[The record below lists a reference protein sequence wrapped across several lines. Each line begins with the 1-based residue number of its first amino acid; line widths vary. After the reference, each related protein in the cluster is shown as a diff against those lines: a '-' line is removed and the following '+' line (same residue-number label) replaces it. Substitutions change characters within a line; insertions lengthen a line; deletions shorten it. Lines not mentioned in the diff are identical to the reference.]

1 MSTLVSS
8 DLTLV
13 QQEKIL
19 SVVQKELAR
28 KTFMLPLTRNY
39 TSMLGKGN
47 TQVNVPRWG
56 SFDSGISDHTEDS
69 EITTSK
75 LTTAEDTIVPSDYR
89 ALSFAITDLARAES
103 FVSLLPTYTDRMT
116 SAMAR
121 DLDTKAYEAAY
132 AGVNAAHQLP
142 DSTGADRISKEDILE
157 MRKTLIKANAD
168 GQYWCVISP
177 DTEAELL
184 NIDNF
189 IDASKYGSTE
199 FIQRGEIGKI
209 YGVRFIVNNVVPSTG
224 TTDQHLMFTSD
235 HLGWVHQLKPKFE
248 SKREPEYQRT
258 RYVMAHRFGFG
269 SLQDGVLAVSKAV
282 DTTA

>member
-1 MSTLVSS
+1 MATLVSG
-8 DLTLV
+8 DLTSV

-39 TSMLGKGN
+39 SSLLGKGN

-56 SFDSGISDHTEDS
+56 SFDGGITDHTEDS
-69 EITTSK
+69 LIPTSK
-75 LTTAEDTIVPSDYR
+75 LSKDTDIITPSEYR
-89 ALSFAITDLARAES
+89 ALSFAITDLSNAES

-116 SAMAR
+116 TAMAR

-132 AGVNAAHQLP
+132 AGVNVANQLP
-142 DSTGADRISKEDILE
+142 DSVGGDRISKDDILE
-157 MRKTLIKANAD
+157 MRKTLIKQNAD

-189 IDASKYGSTE
+189 IDASKYGSSE
-199 FIQRGEIGKI
+199 FIQKGEIGKI
-209 YGVRFIVNNVVPSTG
+209 YGVRFIVNNVVPSTA
-224 TTDQHLMFTSD
+224 TTDQHLMFTAD